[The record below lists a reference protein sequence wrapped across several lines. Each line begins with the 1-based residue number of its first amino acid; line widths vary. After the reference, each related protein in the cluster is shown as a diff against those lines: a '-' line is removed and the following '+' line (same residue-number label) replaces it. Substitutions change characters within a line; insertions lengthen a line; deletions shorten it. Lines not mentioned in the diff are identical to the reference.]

1 MINQISTLT
10 KCELTMLKY
19 LFETDMYEYIRER
32 LWFVKTL
39 QMIAIEQQLDENYIT
54 IAVIKNEH
62 LVILVVTWKPDNE
75 LDTQCEKQEDGIYKF
90 HGCPV
95 ITHMNQTIF
104 QRLKR
109 YMRKLRLTSA
119 LYEYQLHGTGIQC
132 SLLFMTSH
140 RRKLTALAIER
151 INREREHKPL
161 QVMEV
166 GSVYVT
172 FQPWDDQG
180 ESEKEHE
187 KSSEEKVPKL
197 NVIN

>member
-1 MINQISTLT
+1 MQETTTLT
-10 KCELTMLKY
+10 SYELTMLKY

-54 IAVIKNEH
+54 IAVIKNER
-62 LVILVVTWKPDNE
+62 LIILIATWKPENE
-75 LDTQCEKQEDGIYKF
+75 LDTRCELQEDGRYKF
-90 HGCPV
+90 HGCP
-95 ITHMNQTIF
+95 ILSHMNPIIF

-119 LYEYQLHGTGIQC
+119 LYEYQLHGMGIHC

-140 RRKLTALAIER
+140 KRKLTALAIER
-151 INREREHKPL
+151 INKERSQKPL
-161 QVMEV
+161 QIMEV

-172 FQPWDDQG
+172 FQPWDEQG
-180 ESEKEHE
+180 ESEKHHE
-187 KSSEEKVPKL
+187 NSLEEKVPKL
-197 NVIN
+197 SVNN